1 MVKINSLFK
10 KKDQGSKLKAFQES
24 LRSKSGDLLQQ
35 DLKKQSQF
43 IKKEMEEM
51 QKMFPGS
58 PKFLGRADYTIKKR
72 KLGFVKIK
80 YPNINK
86 LREKVNR
93 FAEKKEISDPRQ
105 QIRKLLKRY
114 PGYADLRA
122 LNGIQIFND
131 ASQSGLDAKKIKIIQ
146 GSLREVSRAMYNGGY
161 NLFVMNWFIKIY
173 VRYIDALKDKYLHEY
188 NSTRNHF
195 SNEIKKL
202 SKDIHRKHLQ
212 LTLMS
217 NVKNKLTGLQMLNA
231 KLKNSVYLISNIT
244 PNEAK
249 MASMAIKNEDGARKI
264 GDGGK
269 TASNIITVIMTLNML
284 MARIPILED
293 MVKLYQR
300 SILNVN
306 RDIVLQKIMVN
317 NIQRVTDF
325 QLSMASGDITQTH
338 DIANKMFLDC
348 LDIRKQ
354 YLDTGIL
361 TRQHEVDPLIKAVW
375 IAKESKGLFKAEEYK
390 KMLEHSMKI
399 LDVIFSKRVQVK
411 SVHEMARGLQDDIH
425 FIMIEEGWMK

>member
-1 MVKINSLFK
+1 MVKLNTLFK
-10 KKDQGSKLKAFQES
+10 KKDQENKLKAFQDS
-24 LRSKSGDLLQQ
+24 LRSKTGDVLQQ
-35 DLKKQSQF
+35 DLKRQSQF
-43 IKKEMEEM
+43 IKKEMQEM

-58 PKFLGRADYTIKKR
+58 PQFLGRAEYTVKKR

-80 YPNINK
+80 YPDITE
-86 LREKVNR
+86 LREQVNR
-93 FAEKKEISDPRQ
+93 FAEKQEISDPRQ

-114 PGYADLRA
+114 PAYPDLRA

-131 ASQSGLDAKKIKIIQ
+131 ASQSGLDAKKIKVVQ
-146 GSLREVSRAMYNGGY
+146 GSLREVARAIFNGGY

-173 VRYIDALKDKYLHEY
+173 VRYVDALRDKYLHEY

-195 SNEIKKL
+195 SNEIRKL

-212 LTLMS
+212 LTLMA
-217 NVKNKLTGLQMLNA
+217 NIKNKLTGLQMLNA
-231 KLKNSVYLISNIT
+231 KLKNSVYTISSIT

-249 MASMAIKNEDGARKI
+249 MASMAIKNEDGSRKI

-269 TASNIITVIMTLNML
+269 TASNIISVIMTINML
-284 MARIPILED
+284 LARIPILND
-293 MVKLYQR
+293 LVKKYQS

-317 NIQRVTDF
+317 NIQRVTEF

-348 LDIRKQ
+348 LDISKQ
-354 YLDTGIL
+354 YLETGIL
-361 TRQHEVDPLIKAVW
+361 TRQHEVDPLLKAVW

-390 KMLEHSMKI
+390 RMLDHALKI
-399 LDVIFSKRVQVK
+399 LEMIFSKRVQVK
-411 SVHEMARGLQDDIH
+411 SAHEMARGLQDDIH